1 MKMKPFIPAI
11 LLLIFS
17 YAFTFGQSWDQ
28 AARFGAAE
36 RETPL
41 KMVVDANDNLYVLGY
56 FESPTLSFDA
66 NTTLTLDGSTEQD
79 YFLAKYNANF
89 EFQWAQRFGPGA
101 KRFGTGEL
109 SLTVG
114 LDLAPNGDP
123 IVMVNM
129 TGDTVDIADVRVAFN
144 DVMFEDWVRA
154 SVIRLDASN
163 GNVVWSRFPE
173 QYGADDPID
182 GPYFTSLTVND
193 QGDIFVG
200 GTVSDVGITIDS
212 SSVSLP
218 IGTTDETRVFAF
230 SLNDNGSSRWAQ
242 LLYHNDGSS
251 DLFLS
256 GFPTHSSIGSDGG
269 LYLGWYDADGRGVAT
284 ATNDGHHMQK
294 LSAADGSR
302 QWSKYLSTL
311 KGAGDRWAGWL
322 PLADGSVM
330 AVFTF
335 REVVDLG
342 GGITTPNAENEPGV
356 LAHIAADGTPRSVK
370 QLRSLISG
378 AYFSGGDILL
388 EPYDISEVNANGQF
402 LLTGSFYGDLAL
414 SNGTTLIGEK
424 LNGAIPGE
432 DVLVLELDTALNIRG
447 TLQAGSNNRDRGLG
461 IEYSSTDTALVTGDF
476 LLNPAPVFQ
485 GPIAFDAIEL
495 TSVGRHDVFIAE
507 GTPDL
512 SLMSI
517 EDDIAAPQ
525 LLWQQRG
532 NQLLIKSPETS
543 LESLQVFNLQGQ
555 FLGELAPQLRLGEVL
570 RWDTAGLKGM
580 LVLKV
585 IKDGRMVTQKVL
597 LR

>member
-1 MKMKPFIPAI
+1 MKMKRFIPAI

-17 YAFTFGQSWDQ
+17 CANSHAQSWDQ

-41 KMVVDANDNLYVLGY
+41 KMVVDANDNLYILGY

-101 KRFGTGEL
+101 KRFGSGIL

-123 IVMVNM
+123 IVVLNM
-129 TGDTVDIADVRVAFN
+129 TGDTVDIANTQVAFN

-154 SVIRLDASN
+154 GVIRLDAAN
-163 GNVVWSRFPE
+163 GHVVWSRFPE
-173 QYGADDPID
+173 QYGANDPIN
-182 GPYFTSLTVND
+182 GPYFTSLTINA
-193 QGDIFVG
+193 QGEIFVG
-200 GTVSDVGITIDS
+200 GTVSDVGITIDT

-218 IGTTDETRVFAF
+218 IGTTNETSVFAF
-230 SLNDNGSSRWAQ
+230 SLNSNGSSRWAQ

-251 DLFLS
+251 DLFIS
-256 GFPTHSSIGSDGG
+256 GFPTHSAVGSDGG
-269 LYLGWYDADGRGVAT
+269 VYLGWYDSDGSGTAT

-294 LSAADGSR
+294 LSPADGSR

-311 KGAGDRWAGWL
+311 KGAGDKWLGWA
-322 PLADGSVM
+322 PLADGTIM
-330 AVFTF
+330 AAFTF
-335 REVVDLG
+335 REIVDLG
-342 GGITTPNAENEPGV
+342 SGVATPNDENEPGV
-356 LAHIAADGTPRSVK
+356 LAHIAADGTARSVR
-370 QLRSLISG
+370 QMRNLISG
-378 AYFSGGDILL
+378 PYFSGGNFLL
-388 EPYDISEVNANGQF
+388 DPFDISEVNTNGQF
-402 LLTGSFYGDLAL
+402 LLTGSFYGDLPL
-414 SNGTTLIGEK
+414 SNGTTLTGEK
-424 LNGAIPGE
+424 LNGVLPGE

-447 TLQAGSNNRDRGLG
+447 TLQAGSNNRDRGTG
-461 IEYSSTDTALVTGDF
+461 IAYSSTGTALVTGDF

-507 GTPDL
+507 GTPGL

-517 EDDIAAPQ
+517 EDDVAAPQ
-525 LLWQQRG
+525 LLWQQQG
-532 NQLLIKSPETS
+532 KQLLIKSAEAS
-543 LESLQVFNLQGQ
+543 LESLQLYNLQGQ
-555 FLGELAPQLRLGEVL
+555 FLGELAPQLRPGEVL
-570 RWDTAGLKGM
+570 RWETAGLKG
-580 LVLKV
+580 LLLLTAVR
-585 IKDGRMVTQKVL
+585 DGRMVTQKVL
-597 LR
+597 LN